1 MKNADGS
8 GSEEEIADPGQ
19 DKIRQ
24 VVAWDW
30 SSDGKYLLVRIDSEL
45 WYYSTSD
52 KKSRPYLQGPYAVR
66 NAQFSPDVKF
76 VAYSSNESGAW
87 EVYVTPFPAPGSK
100 WQVSHGGGEEP
111 RWRRDGKELFYLSP
125 EGTLMSAKVNLGSSF
140 EAMTPMALFQSR
152 RRQKISSQ
160 DVFTYA
166 VSNDGDRFLFNTI
179 LDRRQ
184 ATPLWIMQNWSLQM
198 EK

>member
-1 MKNADGS
+1 M
-8 GSEEEIADPGQ
+8 
-19 DKIRQ
+19 
-24 VVAWDW
+24 
-30 SSDGKYLLVRIDSEL
+30 
-45 WYYSTSD
+45 
-52 KKSRPYLQGPYAVR
+52 
-66 NAQFSPDVKF
+66 KF

-87 EVYVTPFPAPGSK
+87 EVYVTPFPVPGSK

-111 RWRRDGKELFYLSP
+111 RWRRDGKELFYLST

-140 EAMTPMALFQSR
+140 EAMTPVALFQSR

-179 LDRRQ
+179 VDRRQ
-184 ATPLWIMQNWSLQM
+184 ATPLWIMQDWVLQM